1 MIKQM
6 FPGLLLLA
14 AALALLF
21 LKTAD
26 VWFAIFAASALCSLW
41 IVALCFK
48 REGQNTL
55 LENEA
60 KLQETENRLQEAERA
75 KRDLVKESNHL
86 KEAGVQR
93 AFQEQKKL
101 EKIELD
107 RDAANK
113 KTGDLFLEL
122 GALKEQHEQKQHELV
137 KKVEH
142 AEFASRR
149 LVGEFNALNE
159 ELARKEK
166 AVQEAELEIA
176 EISRVAHHRLEELN
190 TVRVENFELAQFAA
204 QAMTPQEIGGLKQLK
219 NQLDEKT
226 LALSEA
232 RSERFRLETEL
243 LAFQKE
249 KEQEEVQLEPS
260 EELRQQEHLEEAVDH
275 LEDLVSLILLKKKR
289 KKIS

>member
-1 MIKQM
+1 
-6 FPGLLLLA
+6 LLA
-14 AALALLF
+14 AALAMLLM
-21 LKTAD
+21 KTAD
-26 VWFAIFAASALCSLW
+26 VWYAIFAASALCSLW

-60 KLQETENRLQEAERA
+60 KLQGTENRLQDAERA
-75 KRDLVKESNHL
+75 KRDLVKECNHL

-93 AFQEQKKL
+93 SFQEQKKL
-101 EKIELD
+101 EKIELE
-107 RDAANK
+107 RDAAHK

-122 GALKEQHEQKQHELV
+122 SALKEQQEQKQHELI
-137 KKVEH
+137 KKVED

-149 LVGEFNALNE
+149 LVGEFNALKE

-166 AVQEAELEIA
+166 LIQEAELDLEDV
-176 EISRVAHHRLEELN
+176 SRIAHHRLDELN

-204 QAMTPQEIGGLKQLK
+204 QAMTPQEVGDLKQLK
-219 NQLDEKT
+219 NQLAERT

-232 RSERFRLETEL
+232 RSERFHLETEL
-243 LAFQKE
+243 LALQKE
-249 KEQEEVQLEPS
+249 KEQEEVQLEFS